1 VDIKSLRL
9 FQHLANSLHFSKT
22 ASAMFVSPPTL
33 TRAIA
38 RLEEESGATLFI
50 RNNRSVALTHAGRR
64 FLEFAEST
72 LNEYALMKQALK
84 SAEQALVGELS
95 LFCSVTASQTYL
107 PAMLDKLHQQ
117 YPLIDIQLDTGDH
130 SLSVGKVASA
140 EVDIS
145 LAIYTP
151 DFPSNV
157 GFANIEAV
165 PLTLIVPKNMH
176 IENWQSMRW
185 QDIRWQDM
193 NMIMPAK
200 GPSKRIVNHW
210 FAEQN
215 IRPHVYAQVS
225 GNEAIVSMVALGLGV
240 GFVPTIVLENSVV
253 KSKVR
258 ALPVSNIEPYQL
270 GVCYLK
276 ERAQEPLIKTL
287 IQLFVS

>member
-1 VDIKSLRL
+1 MDIKSLRL

-33 TRAIA
+33 TRVIT
-38 RLEEESGATLFI
+38 RLEQECDARLFI
-50 RNNRSVALTHAGRR
+50 RNNRSVALTHAGQRL
-64 FLEFAEST
+64 LEFTDST
-72 LNEYALMKQALK
+72 LTEYAIMKQALK
-84 SAEQALVGELS
+84 SSEQALVGELS
-95 LFCSVTASQTYL
+95 LYCSVTASQTYL

-117 YPLIDIQLDTGDH
+117 YPSIDIKLDTGDH
-130 SLSVGKVASA
+130 SLSVGKVASG

-151 DFPSNV
+151 EFPSNV
-157 GFANIEAV
+157 GFANVDVV
-165 PLTLIVPKNMH
+165 PLSLIVPKNMSV
-176 IENWQSMRW
+176 ENWQSMPW
-185 QDIRWQDM
+185 HEVHV
-193 NMIMPAK
+193 IMPSK

-215 IRPHVYAQVS
+215 VRPHVYARVS

-240 GFVPTIVLENSVV
+240 GFVPSIVLENSVV

-258 ALPVSNIEPYQL
+258 ALNVSNIEPYQI

-287 IQLFVS
+287 TQLFVS